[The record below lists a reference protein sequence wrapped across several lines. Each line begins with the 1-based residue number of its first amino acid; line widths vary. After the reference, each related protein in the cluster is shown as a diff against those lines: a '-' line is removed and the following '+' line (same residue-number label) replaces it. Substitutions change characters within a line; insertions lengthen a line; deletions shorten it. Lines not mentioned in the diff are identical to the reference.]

1 MKILKFHWIIKK
13 IIKVLKFNSRITNFM
28 KIIEF
33 HLITNKVIKTIEF
46 DARIIKIMNIQELEA
61 RHMKII
67 EIINSM
73 QELLKQNENHRISN
87 ENQENH
93 GNHEIQLETQ

>member
-1 MKILKFHWIIKK
+1 
-13 IIKVLKFNSRITNFM
+13 
-28 KIIEF
+28 
-33 HLITNKVIKTIEF
+33 
-46 DARIIKIMNIQELEA
+46 MNIQELEA
-61 RHMKII
+61 RNMKIV

-93 GNHEIQLETQ
+93 GNHEIQLESQ